1 MAETFVA
8 VRRGPGE
15 FEQRVCIKR
24 ILPAYET
31 DQDFVASF
39 LREARTS
46 AQLRHANIVQ
56 VLDFGVAD
64 ASHYL
69 ALELIDG
76 LDLRALLRRR
86 TVSDPFEPE
95 MVVLIAGDLLQAL
108 DHAHGGGQQR
118 EVIVHRDLS
127 PSNVL
132 ASRAGEIKLT
142 DFGIARALGQTQH
155 TATGIIKGK
164 VPYLPPEYI
173 ERSEFTAQSDLFAL
187 GVLMHELLVGKRPFD
202 GESDL
207 DTVRRILAGERAPL
221 RELAP
226 HAPDVLV
233 SAIDALLARDPAAR
247 PASARAVLELLPDVP
262 VHRLRARL
270 GELVRAGLGEIAT
283 GEAAL
288 TRRALPAS
296 EVETR
301 KEKAPTPAPN
311 AETRTVERP
320 PTPRGAMRALLAATS
335 VLLAVVAAGALRT
348 WLRTEPPPPGQAD
361 VAKAEPLAPPQ
372 APIAAPSAVAPEP
385 EPAPAHASEA
395 SDDKSAPDAPGEL
408 RVVVVPFGDVWVDG
422 RPRGHAPVLLRLPPG
437 THEVA
442 WGDGRPDARRN
453 VQLAP
458 GAHEKVVLRRN
469 VE

>member
-1 MAETFVA
+1 
-8 VRRGPGE
+8 
-15 FEQRVCIKR
+15 
-24 ILPAYET
+24 
-31 DQDFVASF
+31 VASF
-39 LREARTS
+39 LREACTS

-64 ASHYL
+64 TSHYL
-69 ALELIDG
+69 ALELVDG

-86 TVSDPFEPE
+86 AGSDPFEPE

-108 DHAHGGGQQR
+108 DHAHGGSQQR

-173 ERSEFTAQSDLFAL
+173 ERGEFTARSDLFSL
-187 GVLMHELLVGKRPFD
+187 GVLLHELLTGKRPFD

-207 DTVRRILAGERAPL
+207 DTVRRILAGQRPPL

-226 HAPDVLV
+226 HAPDTLSSV
-233 SAIDALLARDPAAR
+233 IDALLARDPAER

-288 TRRALPAS
+288 TRRALQKD
-296 EVETR
+296 ELETR
-301 KEKAPTPAPN
+301 KQEPSAPDSRAPT
-311 AETRTVERP
+311 RTIERP
-320 PTPRGAMRALLAATS
+320 PVRGATRALLAAS
-335 VLLAVVAAGALRT
+335 SLLLAVVAAAGLRT
-348 WLRTEPPPPGQAD
+348 WLRSE
-361 VAKAEPLAPPQ
+361 APPRAQ
-372 APIAAPSAVAPEP
+372 AEAPKAQTPKAQARAPQTSSTP
-385 EPAPAHASEA
+385 LSVEPAPQPAAA
-395 SDDKSAPDAPGEL
+395 PPVQAPADKPSPDAPGEL

-422 RPRGHAPVLLRLPPG
+422 RPRGHAPVLVRLPPG
-437 THEVA
+437 NHEVA
-442 WGDGRPDARRN
+442 WGDGRPDGHRN
-453 VQLAP
+453 VRLAP